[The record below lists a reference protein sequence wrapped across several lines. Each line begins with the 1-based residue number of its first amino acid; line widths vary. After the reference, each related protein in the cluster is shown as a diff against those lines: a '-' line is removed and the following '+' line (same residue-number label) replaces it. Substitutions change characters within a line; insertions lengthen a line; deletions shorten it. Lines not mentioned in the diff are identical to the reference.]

1 MFCVLSNNGIQSFL
15 REVSYFCFGIAF
27 FLIDK
32 VRAILCIYRV
42 DCVHRNTSIPILVMP
57 IARANQ
63 TVLSC
68 YRKCIRAFIACERII
83 IAVFI
88 VHFIIFLLKRL
99 RKNVHL
105 RGFEFRFP
113 YVACS
118 IRRYDFINASV
129 NRIDRRS
136 FRIRFAVNRY
146 GLDRRIYVGI
156 SIRPSEYHVAVRFA
170 VGYVLNLQRLLGFID
185 YNRVIPRAIACIVN
199 AVEYV
204 FTKSVIFSTR
214 HIRNKLFRVG
224 KLDVT
229 SFCTLKSNMP
239 TICVTVVVN
248 LDVIH
253 VELSSGNL
261 SIERYRVRIR
271 AVSCSIHCI
280 ERIFAFRGIACSRR
294 ITHIAACVR
303 TLYVNRCQTELV
315 IRHETDTLRIGC
327 RTVSNYCTSAID
339 SSSRFRFIKRN
350 IHRCGN
356 VT

>member
-1 MFCVLSNNGIQSFL
+1 
-15 REVSYFCFGIAF
+15 
-27 FLIDK
+27 
-32 VRAILCIYRV
+32 
-42 DCVHRNTSIPILVMP
+42 MP
-57 IARANQ
+57 IASANQ
-63 TVLSC
+63 AVLSC
-68 YRKCIRAFIACERII
+68 YRKCVCAFIACERII
-83 IAVFI
+83 IAVLVEYF
-88 VHFIIFLLKRL
+88 VVFLLKRL
-99 RKNVHL
+99 RKNVNL
-105 RGFEFRFP
+105 RGLEFRFP
-113 YVACS
+113 YVTGSVRCYYFVNT
-118 IRRYDFINASV
+118 RV

-136 FRIRFAVNRY
+136 FRIRFTINRY
-146 GLDRRIYVGI
+146 GLNRRIYVGI
-156 SIRPSEYHVAVRFA
+156 SIRPSKNYVPVRNTIS
-170 VGYVLNLQRLLGFID
+170 YVLNFQRLLGFID
-185 YNRVIPRAIACIVN
+185 YNRVIPRAVACVVN

-229 SFCTLKSNMP
+229 SFCTLESNMP
-239 TICVTVVVN
+239 PVRVTVVVN

-253 VELSSGNL
+253 VELSCGNL

-303 TLYVNRCQTELV
+303 TLYVHRCQTELV
-315 IRHETDTLRIGC
+315 RRHETDTLRIGC
-327 RTVSNYCTSAID
+327 RTVSNYCASAID